1 MSSLALQLKKLV
13 EAIHPDLRPW
23 FRPSLLGTVSAV
35 HDDTYR
41 VDVEI
46 GDGGTEDPED
56 TLSLVDV
63 PVSSIWAQDGYGV
76 WALPEIGSEVTI
88 SFHDGDVTRPYVE
101 SPIFY
106 NNSAPGGFRAGTIA
120 IRGKNGQKIELKGDS
135 GEIVIAGGS
144 VKIIRTQGAS
154 ACTVGEEA
162 HAVTGNR
169 RVVVSGSDQLTVQ
182 DRIRSVHGSDRVAV
196 GGSQE
201 QSVTGNLDLSV
212 GGKVTQN
219 IAGSALSSV
228 AGGSSEAI
236 AFSKR
241 ILTGGSFEL
250 IAANS
255 LGSPQAIVL
264 QAGMGDISL
273 STATGMINIG
283 GPPMAGTVNLG
294 GAPAIGQ
301 PAVLGNMLLSIL
313 NQLLAALQG
322 SLQLGNMGGPT
333 APNPAFVALIAPL
346 QAQLST
352 MLSTKIMIAPA

>member
-1 MSSLALQLKKLV
+1 MSSLALQLKRLV
-13 EAIHPDLRPW
+13 ESIHPDLRPF

-35 HDDTYR
+35 HDYAYR

-46 GDGGTEDPED
+46 GEQHPDAPDA

-76 WALPEIGSEVTI
+76 WALPEVGSEVTI

-106 NNSAPGGFRAGTIA
+106 NNSAPGGFRAGTFA
-120 IRGKNGQKIELKGDS
+120 IRGKHGQKIEMKADS

-144 VKIIRTQGAS
+144 VKIIRTQGAQ
-154 ACTVGEEA
+154 ACTVGEESDE
-162 HAVTGNR
+162 VVGDR
-169 RVVVSGSDQLTVQ
+169 RVTVSRVDALDVKE
-182 DRIRSVHGSDRVAV
+182 RVCSVRGNDRVSV
-196 GGSQE
+196 GGSQV
-201 QSVTGNLDLSV
+201 QSITGNLDLSV
-212 GGKVTQN
+212 GGKVSQN
-219 IAGSALSSV
+219 IAGSVARSV
-228 AGGSSEAI
+228 AGGSSEAV

-241 ILTGGSFEL
+241 ILTGGAFEL
-250 IAANS
+250 IAANT
-255 LGSPQAIVL
+255 LGAPQAIVL

-283 GPPMAGTVNLG
+283 APPMAGTVNLG
-294 GAPAIGQ
+294 GTPAIGQ
-301 PAVLGNMLLSIL
+301 PAVLGNILLSIL
-313 NQLLAALQG
+313 NQLLTVLQG
-322 SLQLGNMGGPT
+322 SLQLGNLGGPT
-333 APNPAFVALIAPL
+333 APNPAFVALVAPL

>member
-1 MSSLALQLKKLV
+1 MSNLALQLKKLV
-13 EAIHPDLRPW
+13 EAIHPDLRPF

-35 HDDTYR
+35 HDDAYR

-46 GDGGTEDPED
+46 GDQNPDAPD
-56 TLSLVDV
+56 ATLSLVDV

-76 WALPEIGSEVTI
+76 YALPEVGSEVTI

-106 NNSAPGGFRAGTIA
+106 NNSAPGGFTAGTFA
-120 IRGKNGQKIELKGDS
+120 IRGKHGQKIEMKADS

-144 VKIIRTQGAS
+144 VKIIRTQGAQ
-154 ACTVGEEA
+154 ACTVGLESDQ
-162 HAVTGNR
+162 VIGDR
-169 RVVVSGSDQLTVQ
+169 RVTVSRVDALEVKERVRRVSGN
-182 DRIRSVHGSDRVAV
+182 DRVSV
-196 GGSQE
+196 GGSQVR
-201 QSVTGNLDLSV
+201 SITGNLDLSV

-219 IAGSALSSV
+219 IAGSIATHV
-228 AGGSSEAI
+228 AGGSSEGI

-250 IAANS
+250 IAGNT
-255 LGSPQAIVL
+255 LGAQQAIVL
-264 QAGMGDISL
+264 QAGIGDISL

-283 GPPMAGTVNLG
+283 GPPMVGTVNLG
-294 GAPAIGQ
+294 GLPAVGQ
-301 PAVLGNMLLSIL
+301 PAVLGNILLSIL
-313 NQLLAALQG
+313 NQLLTVLQG
-322 SLQLGNMGGPT
+322 SLQLGNLGGPT